1 MSKFIIDTEFRGI
14 AGARAYHAAL
24 TFVRSIYYL
33 PMICPERDYF
43 KAVDWFDTLEEEEKR
58 KMLKVA
64 ISDGALLDEEE
75 IFALLYFAKDAN
87 KVPLGKESIK
97 NLEAFEI
104 NDILLD
110 VACEIFKKKVF
121 FYQTSK

>member
-14 AGARAYHAAL
+14 IGAKAYHAAL
-24 TFVRSIYYL
+24 TFVRSLYYL

-43 KAVDWFDTLEEEEKR
+43 KAVEWFDTLDEEQKR

-64 ISDGALLDEEE
+64 IDDGAMLNEEE
-75 IFALLYFAKDAN
+75 IHAVLHFAKDQN
-87 KVPLGKESIK
+87 GVPLGKETVK
-97 NLEAFEI
+97 NLTAFEI
-104 NDILLD
+104 NEALLD
-110 VACEIFKKKVF
+110 VCCEIFKKKVF

>member
-1 MSKFIIDTEFRGI
+1 MSKFTIDTEFRGI

-43 KAVDWFDTLEEEEKR
+43 KAVDWFDLLPEEEKR
-58 KMLKVA
+58 KILKIA
-64 ISDGALLDEEE
+64 IDDGAMLNEDE
-75 IFALLYFAKDAN
+75 IYSILSFAKDIN
-87 KVPLGKESIK
+87 GVPLGKETIK

-104 NDILLD
+104 NEVLLD
-110 VACEIFKKKVF
+110 VSCEIFKKKVF
-121 FYQTSK
+121 FYQTNK

>member
-1 MSKFIIDTEFRGI
+1 MSKFTIDSEFRGI

-43 KAVDWFDTLEEEEKR
+43 KAVDWFDTLEDEEKR
-58 KMLKVA
+58 KILKVA
-64 ISDGALLDEEE
+64 IDDGAMLNEEE
-75 IFALLYFAKDAN
+75 IHAMLIFAKDQN
-87 KVPLGKESIK
+87 GVPFGKESVK
-97 NLEAFEI
+97 NLTAFEI
-104 NDILLD
+104 NEALLD

-121 FYQTSK
+121 FCQTSK